1 MDREKYLK
9 RKKRGFKAVK
19 SPDTIEYE
27 KKLRKHKLK
36 VAMIILS
43 IIAICFVIVGINI
56 LKEKTKVYGDYD
68 IETVMEDVTG
78 IKNTFFQFQ
87 NGIVEISRDGISY
100 IEGKQTIWNYA
111 YEIKNPI
118 YATCKNYIAVGD
130 TLGTKVYIFS
140 STGYQ
145 NDIDVLGNPTD
156 IEVTESGCVVVS
168 IEENTTNYIYM
179 YSQDTQIYKIKTDI
193 AGGGYP
199 LAMATSDDGQ
209 KLVVSYLYIDGEKMM
224 TKVVFYNFSG
234 VGQNE
239 TERAVGAWHYED
251 TVIPKV
257 EFLDNNTVALVGD
270 NLIEVYNYKQIPE
283 KKYEV
288 SIDKEIQQ
296 IFIDNGYIGV
306 VYNVTDSSDSKELQL
321 YAKNG
326 ATPVLEYYYNVD
338 YTEYMI
344 AADYVMMYNSSS
356 CKMINFNNTVKFDYT
371 FSGLI
376 NKMIKTN
383 SHNEFYI
390 LTDGYLEKIRL
401 K

>member
-19 SPDTIEYE
+19 SPDTLEYE
-27 KKLRKHKLK
+27 KKLRRHKLK
-36 VAMIILS
+36 VMMIILS
-43 IIAICFVIVGINI
+43 IIAVVFVIVGINI

-68 IETVMEDVTG
+68 VETAMEDKGGV
-78 IKNTFFQFQ
+78 KNTFFKFQ
-87 NGIVEISRDGISY
+87 NGIIEISKDGISY

-130 TLGTKVYIFS
+130 SLGTKVYVFS
-140 STGYQ
+140 NTGYQ
-145 NDIDVLGNPTD
+145 NDIDVLGNPTG

-251 TVIPKV
+251 SVIPKV
-257 EFLDNNTVALVGD
+257 EFLDNDTVALVGD
-270 NLIEVYNYKQIPE
+270 NLIEVYNYKQIPQ

-296 IFIDNGYIGV
+296 IFIDEGYIGIV
-306 VYNVTDSSDSKELQL
+306 SNVTDSSNSKELQL

-326 ATPVLEYYYNVD
+326 PTPVLEYLYNVD

-344 AADYVMMYNSSS
+344 ANDYVMMYNSSN

-383 SHNEFYI
+383 THSEFYI
-390 LTDGYLEKIRL
+390 LTEGYIQKIRL